1 MFNLESYGDMESKF
15 EKEDSGLEKR
25 DVFTIGK
32 TTNELAG
39 ELNHNYKGLKNRAL
53 AYASRE

>member
-1 MFNLESYGDMESKF
+1 MSYLESFGGMEGRF

-32 TTNELAG
+32 TINELAG
-39 ELNHNYKGLKNRAL
+39 ELNHNHKGLKNRAL
-53 AYASRE
+53 AYANRE